1 MAVNEDVSYQ
11 LLVQYGLPQGSV
23 LGPLVFSLYMLPLE
37 GIIKN
42 HGVSFHC
49 YADDTAPLYISLRPD
64 ETYQFAKLS
73 ECVVDIKNWMTRNY
87 LLLNSELLVLIIG
100 PKTFACNNL
109 DHCLIL
115 DGCSVNSSSSARNLG
130 VLFDNNLSFEKLVS
144 SICKY

>member
-1 MAVNEDVSYQ
+1 
-11 LLVQYGLPQGSV
+11 
-23 LGPLVFSLYMLPLE
+23 
-37 GIIKN
+37 
-42 HGVSFHC
+42 
-49 YADDTAPLYISLRPD
+49 
-64 ETYQFAKLS
+64 
-73 ECVVDIKNWMTRNY
+73 MTRND

-130 VLFDNNLSFEKLVS
+130 VLFDNLSFEKLVS